1 MSDRAVLV
9 DRQAHTNNQTDAA
22 DLMDRYRETGDIELR
37 NELILR
43 YQYIARTVAQQ
54 MRGIT
59 SGYAEVEDIV
69 NQGVLT
75 LIDCV
80 ERYDPEKE
88 AKFETYAFLRVRG
101 AIIDFV
107 RKQDWR
113 PRRVRKNAK
122 DVAAAYDR
130 LSNELMRE
138 PTDKEISKHLGIT
151 EKELQRHYVEQSRAL
166 VLSFENLLE
175 NAAQAEVLQSTGDV
189 EEHPEQNL
197 FKKELERELADA
209 IDSLTERERL
219 VVSLYYYE
227 NLKLAEIAEVLGVSE
242 SRVSQIHAKA
252 INKMTTIMDK
262 YMKG

>member
-1 MSDRAVLV
+1 MSFFEQTQEFIKKCVDDLGVDPAVYEYLKEP
-9 DRQAHTNNQTDAA
+9 RK
-22 DLMDRYRETGDIELR
+22 
-37 NELILR
+37 
-43 YQYIARTVAQQ
+43 TV
-54 MRGIT
+54 
-59 SGYAEVEDIV
+59 IV
-69 NQGVLT
+69 NIPVEMDDGSIRSFIGYRVQHNNALGPYKGGIRFHPDVNLDEVKALAT
-75 LIDCV
+75 LMTL
-80 ERYDPEKE
+80 K
-88 AKFETYAFLRVRG
+88 T
-101 AIIDFV
+101 AIIDGIPYGGG
-107 RKQDWR
+107 KG
-113 PRRVRKNAK
+113 
-122 DVAAAYDR
+122 
-130 LSNELMRE
+130 
-138 PTDKEISKHLGIT
+138 GIT
-151 EKELQRHYVEQSRAL
+151 VDPSQLSEKELQRHYVEQSRAL

-252 INKMTTIMDK
+252 ISKMTTIMDK